1 MTDPRRASS
10 GRATL
15 PLYHFPETQP
25 HRSAFWRAIVTEL
38 ARNGIEDVPDELDF
52 KSPPVAERIAEDTR
66 FSQVCGYP
74 LQTIYRGQATILAAP
89 IYDVEHCD
97 GASHTAV
104 FVVHRDAPYR
114 RLEDLRGCRFVFNSV
129 HSNSGMNLPR
139 RALADIA
146 DGKPFFASIEETH
159 SQGGNLERVAKGEA
173 DATSVDNVTYAFF
186 ARSRPE
192 RAKLTRILAVTPP
205 SPSIPFV
212 TSRATDARIADGLRR
227 ALGRVAKADEWREV
241 RAGMMLKDIVAVDET
256 VYAKVLE
263 YEREAA
269 ERGYP
274 ELR

>member
-1 MTDPRRASS
+1 MADTRNTPS

-38 ARNGIEDVPDELDF
+38 ERQGIDDVPGELDF
-52 KSPPVAERIAEDTR
+52 KSPPVADRIAEDTR

-89 IYDVEHCD
+89 IYAVEHCD
-97 GASHTAV
+97 GATHAAL
-104 FVVHRDAPYR
+104 FVVHRESPFRSLA
-114 RLEDLRGCRFVFNSV
+114 DLRGCRFVFNSV

-139 RALADIA
+139 RAIADIA
-146 DGKPFFASIEETH
+146 GGEPFFGSIAETH
-159 SQGGNLERVAKGEA
+159 SQGGNLERIANGEA

-186 ARSRPE
+186 ARSRPH
-192 RAKLTRILAVTPP
+192 RASLTRILAVTPP

-212 TSRATDARIADGLRR
+212 TSRATDARVTAGLRR
-227 ALGRVAKADEWREV
+227 ALERVGKADEWQDV
-241 RAGMMLKDIVAVDET
+241 RAGMMLKDIVEIDES
-256 VYAKVLE
+256 VYAKVMD

-274 ELR
+274 ALR